1 MILVTRL
8 NGTQYY
14 VNAELIQTVE
24 ATPDTIISL
33 TNNAKL
39 VVKEKPE
46 IIIERVI
53 EYQNR
58 VRIGKYAG

>member
-1 MILVTRL
+1 VILVTRL